1 MGGGSEEVW
10 GEAGERSAIWHLAKK
25 KKNTRKYSD
34 ELLPAGVR
42 RLIGCNGPQ
51 QEVCVI
57 YGLMV
62 FHY

>member
-1 MGGGSEEVW
+1 MLG
-10 GEAGERSAIWHLAKK
+10 AGAGDHAR
-25 KKNTRKYSD
+25 KKNTRKHF
-34 ELLPAGVR
+34 PAGVR

-57 YGLMV
+57 YGLLD